1 MRKLT
6 RHLRGNAV
14 AYLALFVA
22 LGGTSYAASQ
32 LTGDDIRNSSL
43 TGADIASSSVKGGD
57 IVNSSLAGRDV
68 KDGTLTGADVLNGSL
83 TSADL
88 KTGEVAPHALFAVVD
103 NNDGT
108 PALSRNFGATGVT
121 DTGPGVVDVE
131 FNRDVTACAFTATQ
145 GTNDNTPSSTDYAVV
160 DSAGAAEPDRVRVR
174 TFDATGTG
182 APTPKDDDF
191 HLVVTC

>member
-1 MRKLT
+1 MKRIT

-14 AYLALFVA
+14 AYLALFIA

-68 KDGTLTGADVLNGSL
+68 KDKTLTGADVLDGSL
-83 TSADL
+83 TGADL
-88 KTGEVAPHALFAVVD
+88 KPGEVAPHALFAVVD
-103 NNDGT
+103 NDDGT
-108 PALSRNFGATGVT
+108 PAVARQFGATGVT
-121 DTGPGVVDVE
+121 DAAPGVVDVE
-131 FNRDVTACAFTATQ
+131 FNQNVTTCAFTATQ
-145 GTNDNTPSSTDYAVV
+145 GTNDNNPSDNDYAVV
-160 DSAGAAEPDRVRVR
+160 DSAGANEPDRVRVR
-174 TFDATGTG
+174 TFDAAGQ
-182 APTPKDDDF
+182 PQDDDF

>member
-14 AYLALFVA
+14 AYLALFIA

-68 KDGTLTGADVLNGSL
+68 KDGTLTKE
-83 TSADL
+83 DL
-88 KTGEVAPHALFAVVD
+88 KAGEFAPHALFAVVD

-108 PALSRNFGATGVT
+108 PAVARQFGVTGVT
-121 DTGPGVVDVE
+121 DSGPGVVDVE
-131 FNRDVTACAFTATQ
+131 FNRSVADCAFSATQ
-145 GTNDNTPSSTDYAVV
+145 GTNDTTPSDNDYAVV
-160 DSAGAAEPDRVRVR
+160 DTAGSTEPDRVRVR
-174 TFDATGTG
+174 TLDPTAAG
-182 APTPKDDDF
+182 APQPKDDDF

>member
-57 IVNSSLAGRDV
+57 IVNSSLAGRDI
-68 KDGTLTGADVLNGSL
+68 KDGTLTKE
-83 TSADL
+83 DL
-88 KTGEVAPHALFAVVD
+88 KTGEFAPHALFAVVD

-108 PALSRNFGATGVT
+108 PAVAR
-121 DTGPGVVDVE
+121 
-131 FNRDVTACAFTATQ
+131 
-145 GTNDNTPSSTDYAVV
+145 
-160 DSAGAAEPDRVRVR
+160 
-174 TFDATGTG
+174 
-182 APTPKDDDF
+182 
-191 HLVVTC
+191 